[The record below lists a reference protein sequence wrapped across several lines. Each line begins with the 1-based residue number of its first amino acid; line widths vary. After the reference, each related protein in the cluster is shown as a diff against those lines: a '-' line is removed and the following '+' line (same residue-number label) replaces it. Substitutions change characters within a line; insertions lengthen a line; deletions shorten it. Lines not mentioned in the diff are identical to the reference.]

1 MDNRYYVIG
10 DKYVIN
16 LADLGFLEGNIGE
29 TIVSTFDL
37 NGQPNAAP
45 MGVEIEGNEKLKIKP
60 YLTSLTYNNLQA
72 KRCAVINVTSNPTLF
87 YITAFKDIRHYRKI
101 STVIFEKA
109 ETIDAPR
116 LRAADAIIEVLVAE
130 TNRFGSNRAE
140 ILCNVQLV
148 KSLKKLP
155 TVYCRAQFATIEA
168 IIHATRIEPF
178 MSGNKQEQKQAI
190 YLLELINVC
199 EDVVNRTAPNSIYSE
214 IMDDLT
220 QKIGKWRT

>member
-1 MDNRYYVIG
+1 MDNRYCVIG
-10 DKYVIN
+10 DKYVIK
-16 LADLGFLEGNIGE
+16 LADLGFHEGYIGE

-45 MGVEIEGNEKLKIKP
+45 MGVVIECNEKLKIKP

-87 YITAFKDIRHYRKI
+87 YMTAFKDIRNKRRI
-101 STVIFEKA
+101 PTVTFKKA
-109 ETIDAPR
+109 EAIDAPR
-116 LRAADAIIEVLVAE
+116 LGAADAIIEVLVAK
-130 TNRFGSNRAE
+130 TNMLCSKRAE

-155 TVYCRAQFATIEA
+155 KVYCRAQFATIEA
-168 IIHATRIEPF
+168 IIHATRIEPL
-178 MSGNKQEQKQAI
+178 MRGNKQEQKQAV
-190 YLLELINVC
+190 YLLELIDVC

-214 IMDDLT
+214 IMTDLT
-220 QKIGKWRT
+220 QRIGKWRN